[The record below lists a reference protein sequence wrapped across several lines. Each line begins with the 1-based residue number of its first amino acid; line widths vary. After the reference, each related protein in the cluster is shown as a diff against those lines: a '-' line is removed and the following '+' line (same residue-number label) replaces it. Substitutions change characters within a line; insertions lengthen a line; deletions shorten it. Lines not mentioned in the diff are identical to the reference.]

1 MLLENVWLILGAE
14 ELAIARVFRL
24 LQQNP
29 PAATLLLELIV
40 VRLNDQAAQ
49 KAALAS
55 SVHINIL
62 IR

>member
-1 MLLENVWLILGAE
+1 MLLENVWVSLGAE
-14 ELAIARVFRL
+14 ELAIARVLRL

-55 SVHINIL
+55 SVHINTL